1 MNKQQKSFQFSKCP
15 SCFFHSLL
23 KMEMFSYEWQTCP
36 IRNLG
41 SKNHNPRLVTS
52 NPRLMTS
59 NPRLVKSNPR
69 LRRQSHPRPKLLLG
83 SWGFGPFLA
92 ALAVRCAQGASAS
105 TSSEEF
111 RPRVGLPP
119 QARVGFHQP
128 QVGSHQPRVGIHQ
141 PRVMI
146 FRTSVSYRAGLLQ
159 SIFSMH
165 EEFSFLLL

>member
-1 MNKQQKSFQFSKCP
+1 MNGKPALSETLVQKI
-15 SCFFHSLL
+15 L
-23 KMEMFSYEWQTCP
+23 T
-36 IRNLG
+36 LG
-41 SKNHNPRLVTS
+41 WCLPTLGWWLPTLGWWNATLARVG
-52 NPRLMTS
+52 
-59 NPRLVKSNPR
+59 
-69 LRRQSHPRPKLLLG
+69 SHPRPKLLLG

-128 QVGSHQPRVGIHQ
+128 RVGSHQPRVGIHQ

-146 FRTSVSYRAGLLQ
+146 FRTSVSYRAGLL
-159 SIFSMH
+159 H
-165 EEFSFLLL
+165 SFFVALSKWWKNLSKPHCLDPNGFVMLLQQHFINNV